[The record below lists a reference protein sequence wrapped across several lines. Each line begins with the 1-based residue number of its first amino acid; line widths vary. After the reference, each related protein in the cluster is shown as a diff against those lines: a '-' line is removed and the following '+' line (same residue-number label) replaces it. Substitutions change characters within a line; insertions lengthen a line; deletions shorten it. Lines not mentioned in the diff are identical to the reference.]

1 MQNPVDAFSEEMYQ
15 SIRKSILDAAKR
27 GENPDIMLVE
37 YFERLE
43 VRAELRAFNRL
54 SKDSNPKVAAFAAAI
69 AGELRCFI
77 KDLLDELTS

>member
-15 SIRKSILDAAKR
+15 SIRKSRGKTRRKSGHHAGGILRTTRSPRRTAR
-27 GENPDIMLVE
+27 S
-37 YFERLE
+37 
-43 VRAELRAFNRL
+43 NRL

>member
-43 VRAELRAFNRL
+43 VRAELRV
-54 SKDSNPKVAAFAAAI
+54 PI
-69 AGELRCFI
+69 G
-77 KDLLDELTS
+77 